1 MFLFC
6 LLHTRPSLL
15 YALYCGPRRDKDP
28 RWVPAVVTKV
38 RGARSVCIRVYPRG
52 PIWRRHVEQLRPR
65 YISEEDMEPGE
76 TPSSSVERGHLA
88 NGGAEE
94 ASPEK
99 KDEESSNAETT
110 VQRKRRN
117 PRMPTGNEYGPD
129 RPRRSTR
136 TKKPRFT

>member
-1 MFLFC
+1 
-6 LLHTRPSLL
+6 
-15 YALYCGPRRDKDP
+15 
-28 RWVPAVVTKV
+28 
-38 RGARSVCIRVYPRG
+38 
-52 PIWRRHVEQLRPR
+52 
-65 YISEEDMEPGE
+65 MEPGE
-76 TPSSSVERGHLA
+76 TPSSSVERGYLA
-88 NGGAEE
+88 NGGAKE

-117 PRMPTGNEYGPD
+117 RRMPTGNEYGPD